1 MRFLRT
7 LAALM
12 LALPLQAL
20 AHELRP
26 VFLGLDE
33 QADGRTAVRLKVP
46 QFRDGSTAA
55 VQVQFPPDCRREGAP
70 RNYGSEDSLLQE
82 WTLVCAE
89 PLAGRS
95 LRLQGLSLQTPD
107 GLISLRSRDG
117 AQVQVAV
124 TRHRPEV
131 QLPTPQTAAPAAT
144 LAAYL
149 PIGVEHILLGV
160 DHLLFVFGLLLLW
173 QLSGARAG
181 ALVLSV
187 TAFTL
192 AHSLTLALSVLG
204 GITLPA
210 GPVEALIALSI
221 LMLAAEI
228 VRALRLSPQVPDTLT
243 FRKPWL
249 IAFVFGLL
257 HGFGFAGALAGTEL
271 PEQARGWALLLFN
284 LGVELGQLL
293 FLGAALLLQRML
305 RLPPQRYAGPLAWLM
320 GSVAGAWT
328 LDRTWQIFGA

>member
-1 MRFLRT
+1 MNLRQ
-7 LAALM
+7 ALTALL

-26 VFLGLDE
+26 VFVGLDE
-33 QADGRTAVRLKVP
+33 QDGPRYQVRLKVP

-70 RNYGSEDSLLQE
+70 RNYGSEDSLLQD
-82 WTLVCAE
+82 WTLTCAQ
-89 PLAGRS
+89 PLTGRT

-107 GLISLRSRDG
+107 GLVVLRSRDG
-117 AQVQVAV
+117 AQAQFAL

-131 QLPTPQTAAPAAT
+131 QLLAPETAAPAAA

-149 PIGVEHILLGV
+149 PIGVEHILLGI

-173 QLSGARAG
+173 QLSGARAT

-204 GITLPA
+204 GVTLPS

-228 VRALRLSPQVPDTLT
+228 VRARRLAPQVPDTLT
-243 FRKPWL
+243 FSKPWL

-257 HGFGFAGALAGTEL
+257 HGFGFAGALADTGL

-284 LGVELGQLL
+284 LGVEAGQLA
-293 FLGAALLLQRML
+293 FLGAVLLLQRAL
-305 RLPPQRYAGPLAWLM
+305 RIPPLRFAAPLAWLM
-320 GSVAGAWT
+320 GSLAGAWT